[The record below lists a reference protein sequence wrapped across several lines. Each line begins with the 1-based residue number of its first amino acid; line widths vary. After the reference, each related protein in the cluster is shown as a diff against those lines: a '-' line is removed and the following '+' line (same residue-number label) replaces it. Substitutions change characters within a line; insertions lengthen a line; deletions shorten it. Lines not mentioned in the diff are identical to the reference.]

1 MCFRKRIAAFI
12 IDMVIVMLF
21 YMLVNAVQ
29 IFEDFILHTG
39 SLSKTYYHIYSICL
53 LAVTSAFIGKD
64 VIHGQSIGKK
74 IMGIRVVR
82 NDGSSPN
89 VFQLFI
95 RNLTIYFW
103 PVEAILMLADKKRI
117 GDIIAKTKVVLV
129 DK

>member
-53 LAVTSAFIGKD
+53 LAVTLAFIGKD

-82 NDGSSPN
+82 NDESSPN

-103 PVEAILMLADKKRI
+103 TVEAILMLADEKE
-117 GDIIAKTKVVLV
+117 
-129 DK
+129 